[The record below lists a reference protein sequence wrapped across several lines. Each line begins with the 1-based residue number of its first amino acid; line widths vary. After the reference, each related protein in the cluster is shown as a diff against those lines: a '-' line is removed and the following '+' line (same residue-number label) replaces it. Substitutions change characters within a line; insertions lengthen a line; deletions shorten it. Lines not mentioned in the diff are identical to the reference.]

1 MEQPTGYGNVYSNMF
16 DTATYVVCAQLFFLI
31 MREKKKKRG
40 WVSQRNNFS
49 PDTTSSATAT
59 EIPNVNV
66 NVSFKIATQLDSI
79 APNRLFNGER
89 TSAIVYATMHYNA
102 TCVTMC
108 CLQETGGRGK

>member
-1 MEQPTGYGNVYSNMF
+1 MF

-31 MREKKKKRG
+31 MREKILYEQARGRG
-40 WVSQRNNFS
+40 WVSQRDNS

-59 EIPNVNV
+59 EIPNVKV
-66 NVSFKIATQLDSI
+66 NVSFKIATQLGSI
-79 APNRLFNGER
+79 AQNRLFNGER

>member
-1 MEQPTGYGNVYSNMF
+1 
-16 DTATYVVCAQLFFLI
+16 
-31 MREKKKKRG
+31 MRLRLG
-40 WVSQRNNFS
+40 WVSQRDNS

-66 NVSFKIATQLDSI
+66 DVNVSFKIATQLDSI
-79 APNRLFNGER
+79 AQTRLFNGER